1 MFELWKNE
9 LTTPES
15 IENKLNE
22 IKTEYKN
29 YLTLSKQYNWK
40 QSTVN
45 KNIYV
50 FKKAIES
57 FEKALQEVKA

>member
-1 MFELWKNE
+1 MFELWKHE

-29 YLTLSKQYNWK
+29 YLTLCKQYNWK

-50 FKKAIES
+50 FKKIIES
-57 FEKALQEVKA
+57 FEKALKEVKA